1 MLVVS
6 NEALD
11 NNIYVTGE
19 DKLLKKYEFP
29 TDKIQ
34 QIDVKR
40 APPAPLE
47 EHQSHSIGTTCFDTC
62 VQWKKIVTGGKDGC
76 VILKPISKIDEKPE

>member
-34 QIDVKR
+34 
-40 APPAPLE
+40 
-47 EHQSHSIGTTCFDTC
+47 
-62 VQWKKIVTGGKDGC
+62 
-76 VILKPISKIDEKPE
+76 